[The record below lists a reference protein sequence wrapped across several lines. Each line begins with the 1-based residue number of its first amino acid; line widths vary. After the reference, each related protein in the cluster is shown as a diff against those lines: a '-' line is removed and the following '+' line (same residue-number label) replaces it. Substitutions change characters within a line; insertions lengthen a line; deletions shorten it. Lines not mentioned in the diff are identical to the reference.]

1 MVGPAVSWII
11 EDNYVDARGELRT
24 ADPATIAAITACLAA
39 KSDGKE
45 RRGIVA
51 LRQGVPF
58 DIALPPEEFNDFDW
72 EVGDERGCVALGHGR
87 DGKMLIPD
95 KNLAVG
101 SYTLALS
108 TRGGV
113 QQSLPVLV
121 APPMAH
127 QPAFV
132 GGHHRAWLLAVQLY
146 AIRSD
151 QNWGHGDF
159 RDLRF
164 LIDVAANVGAAGVG
178 LNPLHALP
186 SGQAS
191 PYSPS
196 SRLFLN
202 PLYIDVDAVPDFPGL
217 EACGLLDEVAAL
229 RRAELID
236 YDKVI
241 AVKSKALASAYGVF
255 RQQTDGRRR
264 ADFESFRAERGP
276 MLTRFAAFEVLK
288 QRFSTVW
295 WEWPLIWRRP
305 SDATLSRLRHTADQE
320 MTYQE
325 YIQWLA
331 DRQLLACQTAARDL
345 SLPVGLYLD
354 LAVGV
359 EAAGADAWS
368 AQDAL
373 TRGLSIGAPPDA
385 FNPRGQNWGL
395 VSLHPQALVD
405 SNFLFFRQTLAAT
418 MRHAG
423 AVRIDHA
430 LGLNRLYLIPNGQ
443 EAEQGAYVR
452 FPFEAMLAVVSQES
466 VRSRCLVI
474 GEDLGTVPPGVS
486 ETLQVWGVWSY
497 LVAMFERGADG
508 GFREPERYAEHAIVT
523 FGTHDLPT
531 FAGWIKGHDLTLRN
545 AIGLAAGENVRDRD
559 AAYKN
564 LLSALH
570 RHGIQAGRDGPF
582 IAVMCYLA
590 RSRSRLMSV
599 TLEDV
604 IGLEDQ
610 TNVPGTVAEH
620 PNWRRRLP
628 IDLKEFCALGGF
640 EPIASAMAKEGRVI
654 HP

>member
-1 MVGPAVSWII
+1 MVGPAVSWAI
-11 EDNYVDARGELRT
+11 EDSYVDARGNLRT
-24 ADPATIAAITACLAA
+24 ADPATIAAITACLSSR
-39 KSDGKE
+39 SDGSE
-45 RRGIVA
+45 RRDIIA
-51 LRQGVPF
+51 FRQGAAF
-58 DIALPPEEFNDFDW
+58 DIALPPEDFAEFGW
-72 EVGDERGCVALGHGR
+72 EVSDERGCVAFGHGR
-87 DGKMLIPD
+87 DATVRIPD
-95 KNLAVG
+95 ENLAIG
-101 SYTLALS
+101 RYTL
-108 TRGGV
+108 
-113 QQSLPVLV
+113 SLGADSGARRSFPVLV
-121 APPMAH
+121 APPTAY
-127 QPAFV
+127 QPAFG
-132 GGHHRAWLLAVQLY
+132 GGHRQAWLLAVQLY

-151 QNWGHGDF
+151 HNWGHGDF
-159 RDLRF
+159 TDLKF
-164 LIDVAANVGAAGVG
+164 LIDVAAKIGAAGVG
-178 LNPLHALP
+178 INPLHALP

-202 PLYIDVDAVPDFPGL
+202 PLYIDVDAVAEFPGL
-217 EACGLLDEVAAL
+217 AACGLLDEVAVL
-229 RRAELID
+229 RDAELID
-236 YDKVI
+236 YDKII
-241 AVKSKALASAYGVF
+241 AVKSKALASAYRVF
-255 RQQTDGRRR
+255 RRHSDSRRR
-264 ADFESFRAERGP
+264 DDFEAFRAERGL

-288 QRFSTVW
+288 QRFGAVW
-295 WEWPLIWRRP
+295 REWPSIWRQP
-305 SDATLSRLRHTADQE
+305 SDAALSKLRQTADEE

-331 DRQLLACQTAARDL
+331 DRQLSACQTAARDL
-345 SLPVGLYLD
+345 NLPLGLYLD

-359 EAAGADAWS
+359 EAGGADAWS

-373 TRGLSIGAPPDA
+373 THGLSIGAPPDM

-395 VSLHPQALVD
+395 VAFHPQALAD

-443 EAEQGAYVR
+443 DAERGAYVR
-452 FPFEAMLAVVSQES
+452 LPFEAMLAVVSQES
-466 VRSRCLVI
+466 ERSRCLVI

-486 ETLQVWGVWSY
+486 ETLQAWGVWSY

-508 GFREPERYAEHAIVT
+508 EFRKPEQYAENAIVT

-531 FAGWIKGHDLTLRN
+531 LAGWIKGHDLSLRN
-545 AIGLAAGENVRDRD
+545 TIGLATGENARDRD
-559 AAYKN
+559 AAYQN
-564 LLSALH
+564 LLSALE
-570 RHGIQAGRDGPF
+570 RHGIHVGGDGAF
-582 IAVMCYLA
+582 IAVMRYLA

-599 TLEDV
+599 ALEDV

-640 EPIASAMAKEGRVI
+640 EPIASAMAKEGRGI

>member
-1 MVGPAVSWII
+1 MVGRVVSWAI
-11 EDNYVDARGELRT
+11 EDNYVDARGDLRT
-24 ADPATIAAITACLAA
+24 AGPATIAAITACLKNNA
-39 KSDGKE
+39 SE
-45 RRGIVA
+45 RRGIIA
-51 LRQGVPF
+51 LRQGGAPF
-58 DIALPPEEFNDFDW
+58 DIALPPEDFAEFDW
-72 EVGDERGCVALGHGR
+72 ELSDERGCVAFGHGR
-87 DGKMLIPD
+87 DAKMRIPD
-95 KNLAVG
+95 ENLAIG
-101 SYTLALS
+101 SYTLSLS
-108 TRGGV
+108 TRSGV
-113 QQSLPVLV
+113 QRSLPVLV
-121 APPMAH
+121 APPVAY
-127 QPAFV
+127 QPTFASRD
-132 GGHHRAWLLAVQLY
+132 GRAWLLAVQLY

-151 QNWGHGDF
+151 HNWGHGDF
-159 RDLRF
+159 TDLKF
-164 LIDVAANVGAAGVG
+164 LIDIAAKVGAAGVG

-186 SGQAS
+186 AGQAS

-202 PLYIDVDAVPDFPGL
+202 PLYIDVDAVPEFSGL
-217 EACGLLDEVAAL
+217 KACGLLDEVAAL
-229 RRAELID
+229 RRAALID
-236 YDKVI
+236 YDKI
-241 AVKSKALASAYGVF
+241 TAVKSKALVSAYRVF
-255 RQQTDGRRR
+255 RRGSESRRR
-264 ADFESFRAERGP
+264 ADFEAFRAERGL

-288 QRFSTVW
+288 QRFGGVW
-295 WEWPLIWRRP
+295 REWPLIWRQP
-305 SDATLSRLRHTADQE
+305 SDAALSELRQTADDE

-331 DRQLLACQTAARDL
+331 DRQLSACQTAARDL
-345 SLPVGLYLD
+345 NSPIGLYLD

-359 EAAGADAWS
+359 EAGGADTWS
-368 AQDAL
+368 AQADL

-395 VSLHPQALVD
+395 VSFHPQALVD
-405 SNFLFFRQTLAAT
+405 SNFLSFRQTLAAT

-443 EAEQGAYVR
+443 DADRGAYVR

-486 ETLQVWGVWSY
+486 ETLQTWGVWSY

-508 GFREPERYAEHAIVT
+508 GFREPKGYAENGIVT

-531 FAGWIKGHDLTLRN
+531 LAGWIKGHDLTLRN
-545 AIGLAAGENVRDRD
+545 TIGLAAGENARDRE
-559 AAYKN
+559 AAYQN
-564 LLSALH
+564 LLSALD
-570 RHGIQAGRDGPF
+570 RHGIHAGGDGPF
-582 IAVMCYLA
+582 IAVMRYLA
-590 RSRSRLMSV
+590 RSRSQLMSV
-599 TLEDV
+599 ALEDV

-610 TNVPGTVAEH
+610 TNVPGTVAEN

-654 HP
+654 PP

>member
-1 MVGPAVSWII
+1 MLHQLSSDDFARARALFGGDNLHLAVVSALAGESPA
-11 EDNYVDARGELRT
+11 ELYVD
-24 ADPATIAAITACLAA
+24 DP
-39 KSDGKE
+39 
-45 RRGIVA
+45 
-51 LRQGVPF
+51 
-58 DIALPPEEFNDFDW
+58 
-72 EVGDERGCVALGHGR
+72 R
-87 DGKMLIPD
+87 DP
-95 KNLAVG
+95 
-101 SYTLALS
+101 
-108 TRGGV
+108 
-113 QQSLPVLV
+113 
-121 APPMAH
+121 
-127 QPAFV
+127 
-132 GGHHRAWLLAVQLY
+132 
-146 AIRSD
+146 
-151 QNWGHGDF
+151 
-159 RDLRF
+159 
-164 LIDVAANVGAAGVG
+164 
-178 LNPLHALP
+178 HA
-186 SGQAS
+186 
-191 PYSPS
+191 
-196 SRLFLN
+196 
-202 PLYIDVDAVPDFPGL
+202 
-217 EACGLLDEVAAL
+217 GLLLLWNERHFLAGEPHDGPFARAVAAL
-229 RRAELID
+229 LCDRYMPLVHDGESFDRFIV
-236 YDKVI
+236 YDP
-241 AVKSKALASAYGVF
+241 AGWEAYLPALFAGI
-255 RQQTDGRRR
+255 
-264 ADFESFRAERGP
+264 ESFRAERGP

-305 SDATLSRLRHTADQE
+305 SDATLSRLRHTADEE

-345 SLPVGLYLD
+345 NLPVGLYLD

-395 VSLHPQALVD
+395 VSFHPQALVD

-559 AAYKN
+559 AAYKD